1 MSELQKRPNF
11 VRAEKVEELNLAVG
25 EELLLESLRVA
36 VTPEYL
42 MLMPFIE
49 LPEGVEVKAQEAL
62 DEDGVHG
69 CVYHLQAKAPV
80 DADIAVG
87 FRDMKTG
94 KETHRKVIHAH
105 ARPE

>member
-1 MSELQKRPNF
+1 MGELQKRPNF
-11 VRAEKVEELNLAVG
+11 VRAEKVEELDLTVG

-49 LPEGVEVKAQEAL
+49 VPEQMAVEGQDAL

-69 CVYHLQAKAPV
+69 CVYHLRPKAPL

-87 FRDMKTG
+87 FRDMQTG
-94 KETHRKVIHAH
+94 KETHRKVIRAH
-105 ARPE
+105 ARPV

>member
-1 MSELQKRPNF
+1 MAKF
-11 VRAEKVEELNLAVG
+11 VRADKVEDVDLAVG
-25 EELLLESLRVA
+25 EEVMLESLRVA
-36 VTPEYL
+36 VTPEHL

-49 LPEGVEVKAQEAL
+49 LPEGVEVEGQEAL
-62 DEDGVHG
+62 EEDGVHG
-69 CVYHLQAKAPV
+69 CVYRLRAKAPV
-80 DADIAVG
+80 DAEIAVG